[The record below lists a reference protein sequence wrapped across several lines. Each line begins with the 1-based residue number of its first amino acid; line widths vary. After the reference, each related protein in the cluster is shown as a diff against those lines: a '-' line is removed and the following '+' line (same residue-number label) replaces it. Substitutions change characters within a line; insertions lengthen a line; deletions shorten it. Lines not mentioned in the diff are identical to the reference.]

1 MRTWFEPCDLAYSL
15 RFTNVAGKEDMLVQ
29 LFAMMFCSFC
39 GEKCAIAAIFCHKCG
54 KMITLS
60 VDKEDGSPSG
70 VHCVQKTSATASK
83 PLLTFAAFRS
93 RKEDDRSKY
102 FKPSVAKKLKK
113 EPERAE
119 KEVKVQVGI
128 VTMKDGGLSVKRGV
142 TLPVTVSPKSNSE
155 DLLKRAVDKHN
166 RFNNNLISSTLPS
179 SYRLL
184 YHDKSEVKTLP
195 GSDEK
200 FVLQRYK
207 EEIDKS
213 YGRITFYLCSTD
225 DYLDNLLYEDED
237 EESLEEPVFVT
248 ETQQMR
254 SHGHGNSDGVGSP
267 SLATEVQVT
276 SSESKDVESGNE
288 RSISCPLCNS
298 LFPLSDIEEHADQCS
313 MWLLDDEEQ
322 PCDIQSYGGTSS
334 DVEETTTVQELTG
347 HQHKAALKGKISELS
362 GQLLSRDTKRLTV
375 RRKFI
380 WQDFKAALETKID
393 PKSSLKVV
401 FTGEPAVD
409 DGGPKRE
416 LFSGRIHISQHYG

>member
-1 MRTWFEPCDLAYSL
+1 
-15 RFTNVAGKEDMLVQ
+15 
-29 LFAMMFCSFC
+29 
-39 GEKCAIAAIFCHKCG
+39 
-54 KMITLS
+54 MISLS
-60 VDKEDGSPSG
+60 VDKENGSPSG
-70 VHCVQKTSATASK
+70 VHCEQKTSATASK

-102 FKPSVAKKLKK
+102 FKPPVAKRLKK
-113 EPERAE
+113 EPERVE

-128 VTMKDGGLSVKRGV
+128 VTMKDGLC
-142 TLPVTVSPKSNSE
+142 TNITALTC
-155 DLLKRAVDKHN
+155 
-166 RFNNNLISSTLPS
+166 FNNNLISSTLPS

-213 YGRITFYLCSTD
+213 YERITFYLCSTD

-237 EESLEEPVFVT
+237 EKRLEDPEFVT
-248 ETQQMR
+248 EIQHIP
-254 SHGHGNSDGVGSP
+254 SHDDENSP
-267 SLATEVQVT
+267 SSATEVQVT
-276 SSESKDVESGNE
+276 SSKPQEVESGNK
-288 RSISCPLCNS
+288 RLISCPMCHS
-298 LFPLSDIEEHADQCS
+298 LFPLTDIEEHADQCA

-322 PCDIQSYGGTSS
+322 PCEIQSYMYDGTSS
-334 DVEETTTVQELTG
+334 DVEKTRTVQELTG
-347 HQHKAALKGKISELS
+347 HQHKAALQGQISELS
-362 GQLLSRDTKRLTV
+362 GQLLSQDTKRLTV

-380 WQDFKAALETKID
+380 WQDFKAAMETKID

-416 LFSGRIHISQHYG
+416 LFSGRIHTSQHYG

>member
-1 MRTWFEPCDLAYSL
+1 MRTWFEAQPS
-15 RFTNVAGKEDMLVQ
+15 FHPFGGKGRHASSAFN
-29 LFAMMFCSFC
+29 FAMMFCSFC
-39 GEKCAIAAIFCHKCG
+39 GEKCATAAIFCHKCG
-54 KMITLS
+54 KMISLS
-60 VDKEDGSPSG
+60 VDKENGSPSG

-102 FKPSVAKKLKK
+102 FKPSAAKRLKK
-113 EPERAE
+113 EPERVE

-142 TLPVTVSPKSNSE
+142 TLPLTVSPKINAE

-166 RFNNNLISSTLPS
+166 RFNSNLISSTLPS

-207 EEIDKS
+207 EEIEKS

-237 EESLEEPVFVT
+237 EKSLEDPVFVT
-248 ETQQMR
+248 EIQHMP
-254 SHGHGNSDGVGSP
+254 SHDNENSDNEGSP

-276 SSESKDVESGNE
+276 SSESKEVESGNE
-288 RSISCPLCNS
+288 RLISCPICHS

-322 PCDIQSYGGTSS
+322 PCDIQSDGGTSS
-334 DVEETTTVQELTG
+334 DVEKTTTVQELTG

-380 WQDFKAALETKID
+380 WQDFKAAMETKID